1 MNESFL
7 ETILVA
13 LKSGNW
19 IAWSLLVLA
28 LVVVVKFVIKLSKS
42 IVIALIIIGVFFALG
57 QLNPNLTKM
66 VVQSVLELIPGSL
79 DSGSDEATTDPE

>member
-19 IAWSLLVLA
+19 IAWALLVLA
-28 LVVVVKFVIKLSKS
+28 LVVVMKFVIKLSKS
-42 IVIALIIIGVFFALG
+42 IVITLIIIGIFFALG
-57 QLNPNLTKM
+57 RLNPNLTEM
-66 VVQSVLELIPGSL
+66 VVETVLDWIPDSL
-79 DSGSDEATTDPE
+79 DSGSDAVSADPE

>member
-19 IAWSLLVLA
+19 IAWALLVLA
-28 LVVVVKFVIKLSKS
+28 LVVVMKFVIKLSKS
-42 IVIALIIIGVFFALG
+42 IVITLIIIGIFFALG
-57 QLNPNLTKM
+57 RLNPNLTEM
-66 VVQSVLELIPGSL
+66 VVETVLDWIPDSL
-79 DSGSDEATTDPE
+79 DSGSDAVSTDPE